1 MTKKLI
7 IFIPSI
13 EEGGVEK
20 NLFIIANYLAQKKLN
35 IEVLTC
41 NRNKSKSFS
50 KKIKFIG
57 RKVFFGKI
65 NLDQLNI

>member
-20 NLFIIANYLAQKKLN
+20 NLFIVANYLAQKN
-35 IEVLTC
+35 IDIEVLTC
-41 NRNKSKSFS
+41 NLNKSKYFN
-50 KKIKFIG
+50 K
-57 RKVFFGKI
+57 KI
-65 NLDQLNI
+65 NLDQ